1 MIPLDTISRVEK
13 AMGVSDARTD
23 ENHKMVVT
31 FHKDRTEE
39 HMEEVRDFMESKGWE
54 LDARVSYRKLR
65 FRSV

>member
-1 MIPLDTISRVEK
+1 MNPIDATKRVEMV
-13 AMGVSDARTD
+13 MGVSDARTD